1 MARRLAEHSELL
13 RMINDH
19 MATLDD
25 CHDMEAISLAH
36 ASDHPNGANWAI
48 SGFRHRG
55 SGDQVRCIDAIEPFV
70 TELQKQFKKGGVWN
84 AVRRLAEPREG

>member
-25 CHDMEAISLAH
+25 CQDLEAISLTQAP
-36 ASDHPNGANWAI
+36 DHPNGANWAI
-48 SGFRHRG
+48 SGFRHRR
-55 SGDQVRCIDAIEPFV
+55 SGDQVRRIDAIEPFV
-70 TELQKQFKKGGVWN
+70 TELQRHYDLRTG
-84 AVRRLAEPREG
+84 

>member
-1 MARRLAEHSELL
+1 MARILLEQSELL

-25 CHDMEAISLAH
+25 CRDIEAFSLAF
-36 ASDHPNGANWAI
+36 AADHLNGANWAI

-55 SGDQVRCIDAIEPFV
+55 TGEQVHCIDAIEPFV
-70 TELQKQFKKGGVWN
+70 TELQRHYDMMAG
-84 AVRRLAEPREG
+84 

>member
-25 CHDMEAISLAH
+25 CQDLEAISLTH
-36 ASDHPNGANWAI
+36 APDYPNGANWAI
-48 SGFRHRG
+48 SGIRPRR

-70 TELQKQFKKGGVWN
+70 TELQRHYDLGTG
-84 AVRRLAEPREG
+84 

>member
-1 MARRLAEHSELL
+1 MPRRLVEQADLL

-19 MATLDD
+19 MSTLDD
-25 CHDMEAISLAH
+25 CRDLEAISLAH

-55 SGDQVRCIDAIEPFV
+55 TGDQVRCIDAIEPFV
-70 TELQKQFKKGGVWN
+70 TELQRHYDMQAG
-84 AVRRLAEPREG
+84 